1 MFTNLELV
9 INTIAK
15 TAIKRESYFSE
26 LDGICGDGDFG
37 YSLARGFEKVLENW
51 NLLDRNLP
59 GSFLKD
65 IAKVIMKEVGGV
77 SGSIWGT
84 AFLRA
89 GAALG
94 QDEAIT
100 RENVIL
106 ILRAIIEGVK
116 ARGKCELGDKTYL
129 DTLIPTVDAIEEAL
143 ISSQDTAS
151 ILGIAA
157 NVAQRAAENTRP
169 MIAKR
174 GRASY
179 TGERSIGTLDAGSVA
194 LAEMIKEINLVFE
207 SKGEK

>member
-51 NLLDRNLP
+51 DLLDRKLP
-59 GSFLKD
+59 GNFLKD
-65 IAKVIMKEVGGV
+65 IAKVMMKEVGGV

-89 GAALG
+89 GVALG
-94 QDEAIT
+94 QDETVT

-106 ILRAIIEGVK
+106 ILRAVIEGIK

-143 ISSQDTAS
+143 IAGQETAS
-151 ILGIAA
+151 IMEIAS
-157 NVAQRAAENTRP
+157 NVAQCAAENTRP
-169 MIAKR
+169 MLAKR

-179 TGERSIGTLDAGSVA
+179 TGERSVGTLDAGSVA
-194 LAEMIKEINLVFE
+194 LAEMIKEITQEYE